1 MKLQDIWN
9 QALADKNNSFFIG
22 NDSLFTIQ
30 NGCKIERFNN
40 GEIVI
45 KNTRLGGDFYKDL
58 TPSEYSV
65 FEQDG
70 WHRGTQY
77 VELQTY
83 KYQVDALNRII
94 QHRLNA
100 SQDAKRFQE
109 QRTNIL
115 KKIHENPYSKTN
127 PAGGETDIVPLTSTD
142 A

>member
-1 MKLQDIWN
+1 MTLEDIWN
-9 QALADKNNSFFIG
+9 QAKKDKDNSFFIG

-30 NGCKIERFNN
+30 NGCKIERFND
-40 GEIVI
+40 GTIVI
-45 KNTRLGGDFYKDL
+45 KNTRLGGDFYKKL
-58 TPSEYSV
+58 TQSEYAV
-65 FEQDG
+65 FERDG
-70 WHRGTQY
+70 WHMGTQY

-100 SQDAKRFQE
+100 GQDATRFQE

-127 PAGGETDIVPLTSTD
+127 TAGREADIVSLPSTD

>member
-40 GEIVI
+40 GEIII
-45 KNTRLGGDFYKDL
+45 KNTLLGGDFYKKL
-58 TPSEYSV
+58 TQSEYAV
-65 FEQDG
+65 FERDG
-70 WHRGTQY
+70 WHMGTQY

-100 SQDAKRFQE
+100 GQDATRFQE

-127 PAGGETDIVPLTSTD
+127 TAGGEADIVSLPSTG